1 MVQSRL
7 RCIVEWMPRVYGG
20 SPGKPRSRSGSQFG
34 KSALVYSRRIG
45 CAEIVVNSDWRSGL
59 FSRVGWRVFFSQ
71 ACSLAEGLRCAEE
84 VSAGGAVCVVPLDSS
99 LMGLAPGGRNQTAK
113 QIGTEFNAIRKV
125 EQGQE
130 RRDGRGREE
139 ASSGTQSR
147 QKKKPARESLS
158 EPA

>member
-59 FSRVGWRVFFSQ
+59 FSRVGWRVFFSH
-71 ACSLAEGLRCAEE
+71 ACSLAEGSRCAEE
-84 VSAGGAVCVVPLDSS
+84 VYAGGTVCVDPLECS
-99 LMGLAPGGRNQTAK
+99 LMRLSPEDGIK
-113 QIGTEFNAIRKV
+113 QRYKSPENSMLF
-125 EQGQE
+125 QMY
-130 RRDGRGREE
+130 GRGKGGVD
-139 ASSGTQSR
+139 ASRIKAHG
-147 QKKKPARESLS
+147 
-158 EPA
+158 